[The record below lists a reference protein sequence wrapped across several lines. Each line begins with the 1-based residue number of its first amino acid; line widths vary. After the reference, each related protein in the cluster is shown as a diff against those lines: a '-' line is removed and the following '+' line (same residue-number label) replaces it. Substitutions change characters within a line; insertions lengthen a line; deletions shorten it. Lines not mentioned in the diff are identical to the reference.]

1 MGDLSQKLNLKRAIQ
16 INMQV
21 EILPCNA
28 NWHYTGNRCTSI
40 ITFSAI
46 QVVTAN
52 RQLAL
57 EGISKETLM
66 HAAQSKF
73 NSGMI

>member
-1 MGDLSQKLNLKRAIQ
+1 MVAAAETIKGGKLLKG
-16 INMQV
+16 
-21 EILPCNA
+21 
-28 NWHYTGNRCTSI
+28 GNYSRKYGTSI
-40 ITFSAI
+40 ITFSAV

-66 HAAQSKF
+66 HVAQSKF